1 MAFSWKILL
10 PLTFVQVLIN
20 GAVLVY
26 DAPLWIL
33 TITGLVGIVVL
44 VRLIERAV
52 RPSPA
57 VNSEVVSVGNEGAP

>member
-10 PLTFVQVLIN
+10 PLTFAQVLIN

-33 TITGLVGIVVL
+33 TVTGLVGIVIL

-57 VNSEVVSVGNEGAP
+57 ISSEVLTTGNEGAS